1 MDPAE
6 LDVLVK
12 QGGFGNVTNNAYL
25 KVQSRASNEITSIM
39 QVITYLSGEV
49 EKSDEPL
56 DFVKER
62 DWNKKIN
69 ERFVAYKPRIEED
82 LQTLMPLYKDKYK
95 LAWSQSGI
103 SEGRR
108 DEISALLS
116 IRSRNELR
124 ESDDDPMIAMDKLAK
139 WLCEEAAKSVKEN
152 QEYSEAAVRYFLYT
166 EFQRCNVFPNEVGV

>member
-1 MDPAE
+1 MDAAE
-6 LDVLVK
+6 FDTLIK
-12 QGGFGNVTNNAYL
+12 QGGVGNVTNNAYL
-25 KVQSRASNEITSIM
+25 RVQVRASNEIASMM
-39 QVITYLSGEV
+39 QVITYLSSEV

-56 DFVKER
+56 DFIKER

-69 ERFVAYKPRIEED
+69 ERFVAYKSRIEED
-82 LQTLMPLYKDKYK
+82 LLTLMPLYKEKYK

-116 IRSRNELR
+116 IRSRSELQ
-124 ESDDDPMIAMDKLAK
+124 ESGDNPIAAMDQLAK
-139 WLCEEAAKSVKEN
+139 WLCDEAAKSVTEN